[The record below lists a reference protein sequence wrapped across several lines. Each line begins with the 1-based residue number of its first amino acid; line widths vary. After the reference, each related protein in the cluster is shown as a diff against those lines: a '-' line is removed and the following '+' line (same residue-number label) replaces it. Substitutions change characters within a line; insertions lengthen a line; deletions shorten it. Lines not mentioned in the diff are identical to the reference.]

1 MILSGSDT
9 SNHFPFGWYT
19 PKSAVLTL
27 KKSVRGPIRAQDTT
41 HCALGSSGV
50 VEPGVRAVGTNGIER
65 CPPHVYSIHN
75 A

>member
-27 KKSVRGPIRAQDTT
+27 KKSVRGPNVDCR
-41 HCALGSSGV
+41 
-50 VEPGVRAVGTNGIER
+50 GTNILDLTPGT
-65 CPPHVYSIHN
+65 V
-75 A
+75 

>member
-27 KKSVRGPIRAQDTT
+27 KKSVRGPI
-41 HCALGSSGV
+41 LMPV
-50 VEPGVRAVGTNGIER
+50 
-65 CPPHVYSIHN
+65 
-75 A
+75 